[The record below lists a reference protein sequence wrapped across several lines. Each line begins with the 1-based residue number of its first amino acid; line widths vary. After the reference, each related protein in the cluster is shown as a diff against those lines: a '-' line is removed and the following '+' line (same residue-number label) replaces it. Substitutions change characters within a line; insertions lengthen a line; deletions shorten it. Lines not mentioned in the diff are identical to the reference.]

1 MQSISDFFAELDH
14 AWGDEAVPVILP
26 LFGAGALVLQ
36 TAYYRATK
44 DSDIFETLQHTA
56 SIKSRLQQLAGRDA
70 VLHRRHRMYLEFV
83 PNGIPFFPREPLWH
97 PVPLRLRWLRIQ
109 ALDITDVEVSKLARF
124 HADDR
129 QDIDEMVQRGLVS
142 HTRLYERFV
151 DAVHERSMD
160 ARADQLPAYVDRF
173 HTVERDM
180 FGTEESEIELPSWI

>member
-1 MQSISDFFAELDH
+1 MQSISDFFAELDV
-14 AWGDEAVPVILP
+14 AWGDEPSPIVLP

-44 DSDIFETLQHTA
+44 DSDIFETVQHTA
-56 SIKSRLQQLAGRDA
+56 NVKARLQQLAGRDTA
-70 VLHRRHRMYLEFV
+70 LHRRHRMYLELV

-97 PVPLRLRWLRIQ
+97 PIPLRLRCFSIH
-109 ALDITDVEVSKLARF
+109 ALDIADVLVSKLARF

-129 QDIDEMVQRGLVS
+129 QDIDEMIQRGLVS
-142 HTRLYERFV
+142 HSRMRDRFL

-160 ARADQLPAYVDRF
+160 ARADELPDYVERF
-173 HTVERDM
+173 HIVERDM